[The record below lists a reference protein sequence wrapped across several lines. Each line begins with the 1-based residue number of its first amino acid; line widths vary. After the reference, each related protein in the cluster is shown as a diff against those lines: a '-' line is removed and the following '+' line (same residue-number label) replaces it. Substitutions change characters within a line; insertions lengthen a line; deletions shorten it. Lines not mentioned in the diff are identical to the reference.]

1 MNEIDDGRRHA
12 RMLMEFCRNG
22 SFSAQEVLENVLEN
36 WMSAD
41 EAERFACE
49 EYNMDDEDMGPD
61 DAWVWRPGEPAR
73 NASYN
78 QDMKTDSRIDPSRC
92 VTLGHLRGQ
101 MEAWIVRDAGDERA
115 SLAWFGDRLGA
126 LRFVGEREY
135 RLVGED
141 EVLGT
146 RA

>member
-1 MNEIDDGRRHA
+1 
-12 RMLMEFCRNG
+12 
-22 SFSAQEVLENVLEN
+22 
-36 WMSAD
+36 
-41 EAERFACE
+41 
-49 EYNMDDEDMGPD
+49 
-61 DAWVWRPGEPAR
+61 
-73 NASYN
+73 
-78 QDMKTDSRIDPSRC
+78 MKTDSRIDPSRC
-92 VTLGHLRGQ
+92 VTLRHLCGQ
-101 MEAWIVRDAGDERA
+101 MDAWIVRDAGDERA

>member
-1 MNEIDDGRRHA
+1 MNEIDDGRSHA

-61 DAWVWRPGEPAR
+61 DAWV
-73 NASYN
+73 
-78 QDMKTDSRIDPSRC
+78 
-92 VTLGHLRGQ
+92 
-101 MEAWIVRDAGDERA
+101 
-115 SLAWFGDRLGA
+115 
-126 LRFVGEREY
+126 
-135 RLVGED
+135 
-141 EVLGT
+141 
-146 RA
+146 